1 MSNPTVARCKH
12 CGCRVYGDT
21 LECQTIGWC
30 ALLAARK
37 PDATEDEQ
45 LIADAVA
52 AFSAL
57 DDARKARSVAVDLVE
72 VAS

>member
-1 MSNPTVARCKH
+1 VSLVVFTLCRH
-12 CGCRVYGDT
+12 CGCKLHSGAF
-21 LECQTIGWC
+21 ECQNIGWC